1 MLLHKKINPSKK
13 LINFL
18 FCLFP
23 ISLVIGS
30 LIVNLNMLLFLLI
43 SLLYI
48 KFNSLKIKFKHI
60 SKILVCFFVFI
71 IITTSLNIETFGYEN
86 TLKSVLLLRFLI
98 LYLVLETLF
107 ANNAINLRQFFISC
121 LICTTFISFDLIIQY
136 VFGHNLLGYEPWE
149 NMITGMFEHEAI
161 AGSYIQKLSLFSF
174 FGIFFLLKDSKYKY
188 YIFSFI
194 VLLHLIATF
203 LANNRMSFIILL
215 ISLIILLFVFKKIK
229 YYLLATLILFSAV
242 SYNLYNY
249 DEQIKGRYLSFVS
262 NIYSKNNE
270 IKKNSENLNNNSN
283 NLKQIQSKFI
293 LNTSHNRIFSTA
305 IESWKTKPLIGN
317 GLKSFREDCKKFLKF
332 KNRRCSTHP
341 HNYHLEILHDTGI
354 LGLFFISIFVF
365 YKIYRSF
372 KLYFFEKKENFN
384 DIYLIAPIM
393 ISFLIEVWPIKSSG
407 SMFTTWNGSIVWL
420 IVALTTY
427 YTVNKKNK

>member
-161 AGSYIQKLSLFSF
+161 AGSYIQKLS
-174 FGIFFLLKDSKYKY
+174 
-188 YIFSFI
+188 
-194 VLLHLIATF
+194 
-203 LANNRMSFIILL
+203 
-215 ISLIILLFVFKKIK
+215 
-229 YYLLATLILFSAV
+229 
-242 SYNLYNY
+242 
-249 DEQIKGRYLSFVS
+249 
-262 NIYSKNNE
+262 
-270 IKKNSENLNNNSN
+270 
-283 NLKQIQSKFI
+283 
-293 LNTSHNRIFSTA
+293 
-305 IESWKTKPLIGN
+305 
-317 GLKSFREDCKKFLKF
+317 
-332 KNRRCSTHP
+332 
-341 HNYHLEILHDTGI
+341 
-354 LGLFFISIFVF
+354 
-365 YKIYRSF
+365 
-372 KLYFFEKKENFN
+372 
-384 DIYLIAPIM
+384 
-393 ISFLIEVWPIKSSG
+393 
-407 SMFTTWNGSIVWL
+407 
-420 IVALTTY
+420 
-427 YTVNKKNK
+427 